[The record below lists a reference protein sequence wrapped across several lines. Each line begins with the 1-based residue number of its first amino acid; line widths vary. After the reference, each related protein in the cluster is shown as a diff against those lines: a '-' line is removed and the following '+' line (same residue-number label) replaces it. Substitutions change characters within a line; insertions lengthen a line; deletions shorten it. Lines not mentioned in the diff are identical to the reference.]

1 MPSLTGQP
9 PPADTGSAQRRPD
22 PRTRNRR
29 LVALGVVGAAAF
41 AVGALAGGGGESER
55 ARAAREFSA
64 AWTRSDYRAMHDRLS
79 PDAKRRVTLERFTRA
94 YQQAAATLTLTGVST
109 GRIRDAGDDVYV
121 VPVASRTRVFGTLR
135 GSLRLP
141 VVTEDDETGVAWR
154 PDMVLPGL
162 RPGERVA
169 RETQLPPRGTLQA
182 RDGTVIARGEER
194 TGELG
199 PEALDI
205 VGRLGPA
212 PPERR
217 AALVEQG
224 VPLDAPVGI
233 TGLERQFD
241 DQLRGRPGGT
251 LRAGARVLAR
261 TTPAQAGAVRT
272 TIAPGVQKAAV
283 DALAGRYG
291 GVAVLRPDTGE
302 VLGLAGVAY
311 SGPQPPGSV
320 FKIITLSGALE
331 AGTVKPTDDFPVET
345 AATLEGVQLQNAYG
359 EACGGTLRESF
370 AKSCNSVFAPMGA
383 ELGAER
389 LVAAAE
395 RFGFNERPSLAGA
408 AVSTIPQA
416 DQIGDDL
423 AVGSTAIGQ
432 GEVLATPLTMAGVGA
447 AIANGGRRVRPT
459 LSRGGDTTAS
469 RATTPRVAR
478 LVRRSMQA
486 VVTGGTG
493 VAAQIEGVKVAGK
506 TGTAELTTT
515 QPTSP
520 TGDDEDVPA
529 DDAADTD
536 AWFVA
541 FAPAGRPRVAV
552 AVVLVGQGAGGETAA
567 PAAKTVL
574 QAALR

>member
-1 MPSLTGQP
+1 M
-9 PPADTGSAQRRPD
+9 
-22 PRTRNRR
+22 RTRR
-29 LVALGVVGAAAF
+29 LGALGLLAVVGLVAF
-41 AVGALAGGGGESER
+41 AVGALAGGGGESEG
-55 ARAAREFSA
+55 ARVAREFSA

-79 PDAKRRVTLERFTRA
+79 ADAKRRVSLDRFTAA
-94 YQQAAATLTLTGVST
+94 YEQAAVMVTLAGMSA
-109 GRIRDAGDDVYV
+109 GRVRDAGDDVFA
-121 VPVASRTRVFGTLR
+121 VPIASRTRVFGTLR
-135 GSLRLP
+135 GTLRLP
-141 VVTEDDETGVAWR
+141 VVSEDDVAGVAWR

-162 RPGERVA
+162 RPGERLA
-169 RETQLPPRGTLQA
+169 RETQLPPRATLQA

-194 TGELG
+194 TGALG
-199 PEALDI
+199 PEALDV
-205 VGRLGPA
+205 VGRLGPV

-217 AALVEQG
+217 AALAAQG
-224 VPLDAPVGI
+224 VPEGAQVGV

-241 DQLRGRPGGT
+241 DRLRGRLGGT
-251 LRAGARVLAR
+251 LRAGARALAR
-261 TTPAQAGAVRT
+261 TTPAQGSAVRT
-272 TIAPGVQKAAV
+272 SIAPGVQKAAV

-291 GVAVLRPDTGE
+291 GVAVLRPDSGE
-302 VLGLAGVAY
+302 VLALAGVAY

-320 FKIITLSGALE
+320 FKIVTISGALE
-331 AGTVKPTDDFPVET
+331 AGTVKPSDDFPVET

-389 LVAAAE
+389 LVATAE
-395 RFGFNERPSLAGA
+395 RFGFNQRPPLAGA

-447 AIANGGRRVRPT
+447 AIANGGRLPRPT
-459 LSRGGDTTAS
+459 LGRGDDPSYS

-478 LVRRSMQA
+478 YVRRAMLA

-520 TGDDEDVPA
+520 SGDDEEVPA

-541 FAPAGRPRVAV
+541 FAPAGRPRVAI

-567 PAAKTVL
+567 PAAKSVI

>member
-1 MPSLTGQP
+1 M
-9 PPADTGSAQRRPD
+9 
-22 PRTRNRR
+22 RTRR
-29 LVALGVVGAAAF
+29 LVALGVLGAAAF
-41 AVGALAGGGGESER
+41 AGGALAGGGGESEGTR
-55 ARAAREFSA
+55 VAREFSA
-64 AWTRSDYRAMHDRLS
+64 AWTRGDYRAMYDELS
-79 PDAKRRVTLERFTRA
+79 DDAKERVSLERFTRA
-94 YQQAAATLTLTGVST
+94 YEQAAATITLAGLRA
-109 GRIRDAGDDVYV
+109 GRVRDAGDDVYG
-121 VPVASRTRVFGTLR
+121 VPIASRTAVFGTLR
-135 GSLRLP
+135 GTLRLP
-141 VVTEDDETGVAWR
+141 VVTEDDDAGVTWR
-154 PDMVLPGL
+154 PEMVLPGL
-162 RPGERVA
+162 RPGERLA
-169 RETQLPPRGTLQA
+169 RATQLPPRGTLQA
-182 RDGTVIARGEER
+182 RDGTVIARGEDR
-194 TGELG
+194 TGAFG

-212 PPERR
+212 PPDRQ
-217 AALVEQG
+217 AALAEQG
-224 VPLDAPVGI
+224 VPAGAQVGL

-241 DQLRGRPGGT
+241 DRLRGRPGGT
-251 LRAGARVLAR
+251 LRAGARTLAR
-261 TTPAQAGAVRT
+261 TTPEQGSAVRT
-272 TIAPGVQKAAV
+272 SIAPGIQKAAV

-291 GVAVLRPDTGE
+291 GIAVLRPDDGE
-302 VLGLAGVAY
+302 VLALAGVAY

-331 AGTVKPTDDFPVET
+331 AGTVKPSDDFPVET

-370 AKSCNSVFAPMGA
+370 AKSCNSVFAPMGV

-395 RFGFNERPSLAGA
+395 RFGFNQRPPLAGA
-408 AVSTIPQA
+408 AVSTIPPA
-416 DQIGDDL
+416 EEIGDDL

-447 AIANGGRRVRPT
+447 AIANAGRLPRPT
-459 LSRGGDTTAS
+459 LARGDDPSFS

-478 LVRRSMQA
+478 YVRRGMQA

-493 VAAQIEGVKVAGK
+493 VAAQIDGVKVAGK

-520 TGDDEDVPA
+520 SGDDEEVPA

-541 FAPAGRPRVAV
+541 FAPAGRPRVAI

-567 PAAKTVL
+567 PAAKSVI